1 MLRRLVSTLA
11 APGSTATSSL
21 VAIADQAKFAKLVHL
36 SDSALRQLPAHQ
48 RIVLNDHVAA
58 ASGAPTHVEVS
69 ESEVRVEFQLA
80 TSPVFRRFAA
90 AFLSVHGESARFGPR
105 SGQVALHGA
114 DLLIPS
120 RVENR
125 TAWGAGATV
134 VFERKRF
141 QRSLTPTAALPPSRA
156 YSTGAEERKRFQRS
170 LTPTAALPY
179 STGAEGLSDAELRS
193 FLLSAFPQVAGEVE
207 LIGTA
212 EDGVLQVRLVTQAHH
227 LRPGETVMGPMLFL
241 LADVAVYMA
250 ILSRIGRVPLA
261 VTTSASI
268 DFLRKPTAGRDLIA
282 SARLLKLGRQLAVG
296 DVLIAPAGA
305 AAEPVARATLTYSI
319 PPRRSFSTRAAAPD
333 ASKLPLQW
341 FLLCRSLDADAVAAP
356 WFEKLENAY
365 SEDGRFYHT
374 LDHIA
379 AMLQLYSFS
388 GGGAKSTELA
398 IWFHDVVYDS
408 KRGDNEERSGDVF
421 GEFAREARL
430 EPAVVVRTQQLI
442 AATKTHK
449 LPAELAKDTDA
460 ALFLDIDLSVLG
472 AAPDVYDSYAHAIRK
487 EYGWVPD
494 EQFREGRAKVLR
506 ALTAKQIYKTPSF
519 QQAFEALARSNIERE
534 LASLFL

>member
-1 MLRRLVSTLA
+1 MIRRLVSTLA
-11 APGSTATSSL
+11 APSSTATSSL
-21 VAIADQAKFAKLVHL
+21 VAVADQAKFATLVHL

-48 RIVLNDHVAA
+48 RIVLNDRVAA
-58 ASGAPTHVEVS
+58 AGGAPTHVEVS

-90 AFLSVHGESARFGPR
+90 AYLAVHGESARFGPR

-114 DLLIPS
+114 DLLIPL

-141 QRSLTPTAALPPSRA
+141 QRSLAPAAALPPSRA
-156 YSTGAEERKRFQRS
+156 
-170 LTPTAALPY
+170 Y

-212 EDGVLQVRLVTQAHH
+212 DGVLQVRLATQAHH
-227 LRPGETVMGPMLFL
+227 LRPGETVMGPTLFM
-241 LADVAVYMA
+241 LADVAVYLA

-261 VTTSASI
+261 VTTNASI

-356 WFEKLENAY
+356 WFEKIESAY
-365 SEDGRFYHT
+365 SEDGRWYHT

-379 AMLQLYSFS
+379 AMLQLYGLHS
-388 GGGAKSTELA
+388 GGAAAKSTELA

-408 KRGDNEERSGDVF
+408 KKGDNEERSGDVF

-430 EPAVVVRTQQLI
+430 EPGVVVRAQQLI
-442 AATKTHK
+442 AATKTHR

-460 ALFLDIDLSVLG
+460 MLFLDIDLSVLG
-472 AAPDVYDSYAHAIRK
+472 AAPDVYDSYARAIRK
-487 EYGWVPD
+487 EFEWVPH
-494 EQFREGRAKVLR
+494 EQFRDGRAKVLR
-506 ALTAKQIYKTPSF
+506 ALTAKQIYLTPSF
-519 QQAFEALARSNIERE
+519 QQAFEALARSNVERE
-534 LASLFL
+534 LASLL